1 MLSTP
6 ASVAEL
12 AEAWLTAKRANESA
26 EQAEKGN
33 SDRARRADLGRWA
46 LLIAEAVDHSPTAD
60 DAPPMKRLDLDDL
73 SEDVLAAAIAA
84 AKRRWSDATIARM
97 LSTLRGFTRWLYRTG
112 RITTDPLEGDVSRGP
127 PRRERRPKA
136 LSEEDVERIRD
147 AADEDPTG
155 RQRMYWPTRD
165 VALVRFLASTGA
177 RAEEASGATIGELDR
192 RAERPIW
199 RVRTSKGD
207 KTRDVPLPKLT
218 VEAID
223 GWLAERVR
231 PAEGRRALKAR
242 QADPLFVRL
251 DGTAFSVQALDRL
264 VRGLAHRAGVVLP
277 AGAAAHAFRH
287 HYGVTLATWGAPG
300 GYLRADWSR

>member
-1 MLSTP
+1 MGNGVWGGRSGVSPDWLDLVDTVRAVLSTP

-12 AEAWLTAKRANESA
+12 AEAWLTSKRANESA

-46 LLIAEAVDHSPTAD
+46 LLIVEAVGRSPTAD
-60 DAPPMKRLDLDDL
+60 DASPMKRLDLDDL

-84 AKRRWSDATIARM
+84 AKRQWSDATIARM

-112 RITTDPLEGDVSRGP
+112 RITTDPLEGDVFRGP

-136 LSEEDVERIRD
+136 LGEEDVERIRK

-155 RQRMYWPTRD
+155 RQRMYSPIRD

-177 RAEEASGATIGELDR
+177 RAEEACSATIGELDR

-199 RVRTSKGD
+199 RVGKSKGD

-218 VEAID
+218 VEGD
-223 GWLAERVR
+223 RRLACPAGEAGGGAAG
-231 PAEGRRALKAR
+231 AEGPPDRPPVRTARRDGVFGSSPGQTGAR
-242 QADPLFVRL
+242 P
-251 DGTAFSVQALDRL
+251 
-264 VRGLAHRAGVVLP
+264 RA
-277 AGAAAHAFRH
+277 
-287 HYGVTLATWGAPG
+287 
-300 GYLRADWSR
+300 